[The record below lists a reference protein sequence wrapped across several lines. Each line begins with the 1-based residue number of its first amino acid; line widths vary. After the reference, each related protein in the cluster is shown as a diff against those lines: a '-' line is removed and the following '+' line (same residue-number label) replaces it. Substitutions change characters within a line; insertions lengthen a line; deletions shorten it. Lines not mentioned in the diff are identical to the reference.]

1 MKCKLIAVTGLIGSG
16 KSVVGNYL
24 RQRGFFVADCDKIS
38 REIAQ
43 RPDVLQEVQQ
53 LLGDQSV
60 VDGTLDRAY
69 IRSVIFKDKLLL
81 DKYNAIFH
89 SKINQEIVKL
99 ENRNDKFVF
108 VEVPLMDAVEID
120 WYQVWNVTMPEQ
132 LRIERASVRDGKDV
146 EDIKRISDMQKK
158 YSGSCVE
165 IVNDGDLCSLY
176 CQVDNILAEL
186 N

>member
-24 RQRGFFVADCDKIS
+24 RQRGFFVVDCDKIS

-53 LLGDQSV
+53 LLGSQSV
-60 VDGTLDRAY
+60 VDGMLNRAY
-69 IRSVIFKDKLLL
+69 IRSVIFQDKLLL

-89 SKINQEIVKL
+89 NKINQEISRL
-99 ENRNDKFVF
+99 EDCNGKFVF
-108 VEVPLMDAVEID
+108 VEVPLMDAVNID

-132 LRIERASVRDGKDV
+132 LRIERASVRDGKDA
-146 EDIKRISDMQKK
+146 EDIMRISKMQKK
-158 YSGSCVE
+158 YSGNCLE
-165 IVNDGDLCSLY
+165 IVNDGDLASLY
-176 CQVDNILAEL
+176 GQVDNLLAQL